1 MKTSLHVRTSN
12 EFADLAAMAKAQ
24 RDRYASGSAL
34 WSFYDGKMHAYRD
47 LCLSVRNGDFSPFDD
62 APTDK
67 EAA

>member
-24 RDRYASGSAL
+24 RDRYSSTSAL
-34 WSFYDGKMHAYRD
+34 WAFYDGKLHAYRD
-47 LCLSVRNGDFSPFDD
+47 LCLSVRNGDFAPFDD
-62 APTDK
+62 ADQPK